1 MAEKIYYRGKA
12 LVVGNDHYDQVK
24 PDLDNAVNDAKGIFE
39 AFRELGFM
47 MMPEAYD
54 VDIDGFDAMFEEFKS
69 DLDKYEVGVF
79 YFSGHGI
86 EIDGKNY
93 LVMQNTP
100 IGDLAQSTI
109 RYSVDL
115 QECIHK
121 LHATKCKMIIVI
133 IDACRNNPFEGKER
147 GWGSVNLAP
156 LFAPKGTL
164 IAYST
169 SPGEKADDFG
179 MDGHS
184 VYTGA
189 LLKHLKE
196 EGLEIETFFK
206 KVRSTVDAMTGGK
219 KTSWEHTSLIGSFSF
234 NSGKMVHIS
243 EIGYDETVLRDGQ
256 FDQHENTIGHVIRQ
270 LKTYNWYDQNDGV
283 SEFRK
288 MSPKKLDKNQLFVI
302 GRNLLQAAVGGSRS
316 AKNLIV
322 DGDVLSEYT
331 LDGENHLLNGILFE
345 IYFNH
350 DGQFRYKNFK
360 IGLLNELMQH
370 TKVEQLKCSFAFIY
384 EILKGFAQFLIF
396 IPSPE
401 PARVAINVKL
411 KKEMVN
417 PVWSDP
423 EEAAVVKTISFEGN
437 ELLADEGD
445 SNVFPFN
452 REQDI
457 MEESLVNLLCEGYG
471 IPSSFLDI
479 IYNEKSEKRWMWL
492 DRKFRRNFRSA
503 GKEGEMDIMVATAE
517 EA

>member
-1 MAEKIYYRGKA
+1 MAEKKYYRGKA

-54 VDIDGFDAMFEEFKS
+54 VDIDGFDTLFEDFKS
-69 DLDKYEVGVF
+69 DLGKYEVGVF
-79 YFSGHGI
+79 YFSGHGV

-100 IGDLAQSTI
+100 IGERAQSTI

-115 QECIHK
+115 QDCIHQ
-121 LHATKCKMIIVI
+121 LHATRCKMIIVI

-156 LFAPKGTL
+156 LFAPKGTM

-234 NSGKMVHIS
+234 NSGKMVHV
-243 EIGYDETVLRDGQ
+243 EDIGYDESVLRDGQ
-256 FDQHENTIGHVIRQ
+256 FDQHEKTIGHILRQ
-270 LKTYNWYDQNDGV
+270 LKTYNWYKQNDGV
-283 SEFRK
+283 DEFRNLK
-288 MSPKKLDKNQLFVI
+288 PKNLDKNQLFVI

-316 AKNLIV
+316 AANVIV
-322 DGDVLSEYT
+322 DSDVLMEYSM
-331 LDGENHLLNGILFE
+331 GEENHLLNGILFE

-360 IGLLNELMQH
+360 IGLLNELILH
-370 TKVEQLKCSFAFIY
+370 AKVEPLKCSFAFIHK
-384 EILKGFAQFLIF
+384 ILKGFAQFLIF
-396 IPSPE
+396 IPSSE
-401 PARVAINVKL
+401 LARVAINVKL
-411 KKEMVN
+411 KKEIVE

-423 EEAAVVKTISFEGN
+423 KEAFVVKTISFEGN

-457 MEESLVNLLCEGYG
+457 REETLANILCEGYG
-471 IPSSFLDI
+471 IPSAFLDI
-479 IYNEKSEKRWMWL
+479 IYNEKPEKHWMWL
-492 DRKFRRNFRSA
+492 DRKFRRNFRGSW
-503 GKEGEMDIMVATAE
+503 KEDELDIMCSATE
-517 EA
+517 